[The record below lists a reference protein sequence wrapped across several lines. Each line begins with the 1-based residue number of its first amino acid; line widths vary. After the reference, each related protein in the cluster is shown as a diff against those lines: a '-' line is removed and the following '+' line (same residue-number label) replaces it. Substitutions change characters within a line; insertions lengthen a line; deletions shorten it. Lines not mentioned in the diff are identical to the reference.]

1 MRNFEPFIQQHLNVF
16 LQKWDAMAANEAKF
30 DGYAD
35 VEARVWLK

>member
-16 LQKWDAMAANEAKF
+16 LQQWDAMAATGAKA
-30 DGYAD
+30 DGFSN